1 MNADPLWPR
10 YTLSVIGFVLMAIL
24 GSLGAAKVAAVPAMR
39 AAAAHARLGV
49 SAYRLIG
56 VAELA
61 AVAGLLLGRWWRFAG
76 ISAAIGILVLM
87 AGATAVHLRNRD
99 SAVRFLPAIATA
111 TLTIAYLILL
121 GGVTP

>member
-1 MNADPLWPR
+1 MTAAIA
-10 YTLSVIGFVLMAIL
+10 VIAFVLMAIL

-61 AVAGLLLGRWWRFAG
+61 AVAGLLLG
-76 ISAAIGILVLM
+76 
-87 AGATAVHLRNRD
+87 
-99 SAVRFLPAIATA
+99 
-111 TLTIAYLILL
+111 
-121 GGVTP
+121 GVTL